1 MPRPS
6 ARPHMLRMSSPPT
19 DAASYP
25 VGAYRIRPASE
36 CVRVLIGRPKDAT
49 PAAGCRRDLA
59 VGERSVTH
67 GKRPLQKM
75 HPHRMRILQPP
86 RRAAICHQ
94 RWQTMHNRG
103 WSVSVTCGNTGA
115 SHLFGFE
122 DVEHYCTSSRH
133 ILRWVHFPQAAP
145 QRGLPAVKHGSAP
158 SALLR
163 WPPHNRL

>member
-1 MPRPS
+1 
-6 ARPHMLRMSSPPT
+6 
-19 DAASYP
+19 
-25 VGAYRIRPASE
+25 
-36 CVRVLIGRPKDAT
+36 
-49 PAAGCRRDLA
+49 
-59 VGERSVTH
+59 
-67 GKRPLQKM
+67 M

-133 ILRWVHFPQAAP
+133 RMVGRHFPQAAP
-145 QRGLPAVKHGSAP
+145 LKGLASGYAWLSALGASSWPIGRMPLHVRGHHTTEKFWLQSSPKFCLPECRLISDAYTKPQPATTSPINNKAEPIAGSAFVSFMP
-158 SALLR
+158 KAQCCAIL
-163 WPPHNRL
+163 